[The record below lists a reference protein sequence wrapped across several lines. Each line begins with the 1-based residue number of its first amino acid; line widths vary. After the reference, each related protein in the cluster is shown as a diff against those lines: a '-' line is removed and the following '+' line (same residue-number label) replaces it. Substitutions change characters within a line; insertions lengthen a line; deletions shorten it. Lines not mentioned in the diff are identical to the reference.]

1 MDFLKHHLGL
11 VQKAITL
18 WIGDGGNLMAAAV
31 AYYAGL
37 SFFPLLLVLVA
48 CFGFFLEMTSAG
60 ISARD
65 EIVAAIGSQFSQSLG
80 EQVDA
85 VLEAVS
91 AEAPSNSA
99 FGWIALAFSA
109 AAIFVQFDAAFD
121 RIWGSGEQT
130 ARGWLKSIQTFIFGR
145 LTAFAMLSGL
155 GVLMIAVSASS
166 LIITTLKQYLPLP
179 DVFWSA
185 ITALIPIVVNL
196 LAFTLIYRIV
206 PKVRVHWREAFR
218 GAVFATLMW
227 EIGRVALASFLLN
240 GQYASAYRVIGS
252 FIAVLLWVYY
262 AAAVVFLGAEYI
274 RAFCSDCELPA
285 DQKSQLSRW
294 LHVGSKAHDT
304 DREDSESPTV

>member
-1 MDFLKHHLGL
+1 MNFVKHHIGL
-11 VQKAITL
+11 IQKAITS
-18 WIGDGGNLMAAAV
+18 WVGDGGNLMAAAV

-48 CFGFFLEMTSAG
+48 SFGFFLEMTNAG
-60 ISARD
+60 VSARD
-65 EIVAAIGSQFSQSLG
+65 EIVAAIGSQFSQSLAD
-80 EQVDA
+80 QVGA

-91 AEAPSNSA
+91 AEAPSNSVV
-99 FGWIALAFSA
+99 GWVALIFSA

-121 RIWGSGEQT
+121 RIWGNSEANSQ
-130 ARGWLKSIQTFIFGR
+130 GWLKSIQTFLFGR

-155 GVLMIAVSASS
+155 GVLVIAVSASS
-166 LIITTLKQYLPLP
+166 LIIATLKQYLPLP
-179 DVFWSA
+179 DIFWNM
-185 ITALIPIVVNL
+185 ITALIPICVNL

-227 EIGRVALASFLLN
+227 EIGRTALAAFLLN

-274 RAFCSDCELPA
+274 RAFCSDCALPA

-294 LHVGSKAHDT
+294 LYARSSVADT
-304 DREDSESPTV
+304 DEREVESES